1 MTARR
6 DAGSSSVELVVLFPA
21 LMALIFITVQAG
33 LYFYARNVALAAA
46 QEGARAAAARGATS
60 TEGAN
65 AASAFVSRAGA
76 QLLGASA
83 VSSERTATT
92 VTVTVSGTSVSLV
105 PGFPGRVIRQS
116 ASAPVERV
124 TG

>member
-60 TEGAN
+60 TEGAD
-65 AASAFVSRAGA
+65 AASACSAHSVWTA
-76 QLLGASA
+76 ASI
-83 VSSERTATT
+83 TA
-92 VTVTVSGTSVSLV
+92 S
-105 PGFPGRVIRQS
+105 
-116 ASAPVERV
+116 
-124 TG
+124 